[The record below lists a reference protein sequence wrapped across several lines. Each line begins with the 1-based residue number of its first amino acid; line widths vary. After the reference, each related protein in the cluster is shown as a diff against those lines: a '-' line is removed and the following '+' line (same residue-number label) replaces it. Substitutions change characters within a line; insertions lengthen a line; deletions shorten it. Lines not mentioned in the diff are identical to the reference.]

1 MTGIFLKQLDIFKR
15 TKDKA
20 DYLVLCNLIL
30 EILRMQPE
38 QSVIKAIDY
47 LMKRVIKQGLLIAYN
62 SDNKRVLVLPDFQG
76 VI

>member
-1 MTGIFLKQLDIFKR
+1 MTDIFLRQLDIFKR

-30 EILRMQPE
+30 EILRSKPE
-38 QSVIKAIDY
+38 TSIIKAIDY
-47 LMKRVIKQGLLIAYN
+47 LIKKAIKQGLLIAYN